1 MSISNYLP
9 LSPTRYLTC
18 SQTYKSSQ
26 CGKTF
31 TPKNTVYYQKR
42 VNCTCISC
50 DTHPE
55 WISSAQKVVGKSCLT
70 CRSDCRVSTDI
81 FTRGVP
87 KKTRITEEQAAP
99 TIPQLDAED
108 IEENV
113 NMNSLIETTQALTI
127 TTMKQRF
134 RQNKR
139 LPRRL
144 DNILQNIETK
154 SYNIIKKH
162 NTSDYCYL
170 CGFIINDDVDLFKME
185 IEHPFAI
192 KLLASMFGAPDL
204 NTVDSCIK
212 RLFAINFLPSHR
224 YCNQVKS
231 QQFFVKWNENKK
243 LEPDLNEISYFLQKL
258 INGSIQPDG
267 TNRYS
272 RPLGTTILKDLI
284 TSQNFH
290 ADPTKN
296 RGMWAIQRYLS
307 IIKIIQEICDIVNIN
322 NTSYTSWVTNIQEQG
337 WPSPDFTVDQQQ
349 REIVC
354 KYERQILQNYKKQT
368 HTEILN
374 THKTIIHEEVFK
386 KVNER
391 RASLRGGTGQRMR
404 QHGGANFTNQINIIE
419 ENQIEAKILR
429 TEIWNLTQEIY
440 ELIGA
445 NVENIFSLKGITNVT
460 KLEQA
465 KNDLKRKQK
474 EVVEKMNNI
483 CDNCMDIFERNLDDN
498 EDFEPSAYQIYND
511 ETINKLIFTDDWND
525 FTADISEINP
535 VIHAFLIS
543 KNAIITIPFNN
554 DTSPS
559 AHSDGIRSRRDRSQ
573 TVGLNNTETGGASA
587 SYVIRSSPSSTSPV
601 VSSSP
606 MQSPSPFRSSST
618 SPAQPPAPAT
628 SVQFDRKGSF
638 NEEDQSLLLIN
649 SAQPARPASRGG
661 ILRYG
666 AGAAAIAAA
675 VAGAGV
681 GLQPSRLSPAPF
693 TRISTPIPLPGYIDN
708 GGYRR
713 TRKRKNLKR
722 KTRKYRK

>member
-1 MSISNYLP
+1 M
-9 LSPTRYLTC
+9 
-18 SQTYKSSQ
+18 
-26 CGKTF
+26 
-31 TPKNTVYYQKR
+31 
-42 VNCTCISC
+42 
-50 DTHPE
+50 
-55 WISSAQKVVGKSCLT
+55 
-70 CRSDCRVSTDI
+70 
-81 FTRGVP
+81 
-87 KKTRITEEQAAP
+87 
-99 TIPQLDAED
+99 
-108 IEENV
+108 
-113 NMNSLIETTQALTI
+113 
-127 TTMKQRF
+127 
-134 RQNKR
+134 
-139 LPRRL
+139 
-144 DNILQNIETK
+144 
-154 SYNIIKKH
+154 
-162 NTSDYCYL
+162 
-170 CGFIINDDVDLFKME
+170 
-185 IEHPFAI
+185 
-192 KLLASMFGAPDL
+192 
-204 NTVDSCIK
+204 
-212 RLFAINFLPSHR
+212 
-224 YCNQVKS
+224 
-231 QQFFVKWNENKK
+231 
-243 LEPDLNEISYFLQKL
+243 
-258 INGSIQPDG
+258 
-267 TNRYS
+267 
-272 RPLGTTILKDLI
+272 
-284 TSQNFH
+284 
-290 ADPTKN
+290 
-296 RGMWAIQRYLS
+296 
-307 IIKIIQEICDIVNIN
+307 
-322 NTSYTSWVTNIQEQG
+322 
-337 WPSPDFTVDQQQ
+337 
-349 REIVC
+349 
-354 KYERQILQNYKKQT
+354 
-368 HTEILN
+368 
-374 THKTIIHEEVFK
+374 
-386 KVNER
+386 
-391 RASLRGGTGQRMR
+391 
-404 QHGGANFTNQINIIE
+404 
-419 ENQIEAKILR
+419 R

-511 ETINKLIFTDDWND
+511 ETINKRIFTDDWND

-618 SPAQPPAPAT
+618 SPAQSPAPAT

-681 GLQPSRLSPAPF
+681 GLQPSRSSPSPF